1 MSTFPCITHFQV
13 ELVVKSLPTN
23 AGNATVMSSIRVSGR
38 SPGVE
43 NSNMLYIF
51 LFIKEAAYLNF

>member
-1 MSTFPCITHFQV
+1 V